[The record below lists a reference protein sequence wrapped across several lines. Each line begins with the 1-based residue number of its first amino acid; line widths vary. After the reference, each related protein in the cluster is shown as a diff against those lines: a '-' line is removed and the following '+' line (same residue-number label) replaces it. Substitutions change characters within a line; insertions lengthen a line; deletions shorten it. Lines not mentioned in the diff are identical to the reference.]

1 MAKNLKKIILI
12 VSILFVGCS
21 PQKRL
26 QRLIKKHPELV
37 EIKYD
42 TIRLRDTIYIENYI
56 HDTVNE
62 IRFHDTTI
70 IVNNDK
76 TFARYFYDTLR
87 QEIYHEIEC
96 KGDTVYYYKE
106 IPFKVEKVVFK
117 ELSWWEKYR
126 TIIYIILG
134 LVIGLFL
141 LKRFK
146 EYLPI

>member
-1 MAKNLKKIILI
+1 MAKNLRKIILI

-70 IVNNDK
+70 IVNNEK

-106 IPFKVEKVVFK
+106 IPFKV
-117 ELSWWEKYR
+117 SR
-126 TIIYIILG
+126 S
-134 LVIGLFL
+134 
-141 LKRFK
+141 
-146 EYLPI
+146 